1 MWWLFIPILFF
12 NQYSD
17 GFNDKIKI
25 KVYSR
30 SMVDKHF
37 ITSCMWLVFWN
48 YHTSLVFIYPLYMT
62 LGFCQFLRRKQISYK
77 IKVSQGRAVIKILLV
92 YYEYR
97 FLQYEI
103 YSFNVEFLYLVM
115 IYSMIALLSY
125 IFISSTFLCC
135 LLDYLFKSTFTMKYS
150 VLTKDVWH
158 MSKPVCYVN
167 KCTIITNFC
176 FEDREY

>member
-1 MWWLFIPILFF
+1 MYVTSFLKLPYEFGVYLPLIYDTRVLSIL
-12 NQYSD
+12 
-17 GFNDKIKI
+17 I
-25 KVYSR
+25 
-30 SMVDKHF
+30 
-37 ITSCMWLVFWN
+37 
-48 YHTSLVFIYPLYMT
+48 
-62 LGFCQFLRRKQISYK
+62 RRKQISYK
-77 IKVSQGRAVIKILLV
+77 IKVSQGRVVMKFYWCTVNIVFYNMEYTVSTQYYV
-92 YYEYR
+92 YR
-97 FLQYEI
+97 HAI
-103 YSFNVEFLYLVM
+103 YLVM

>member
-30 SMVDKHF
+30 SMVDKNF

-77 IKVSQGRAVIKILLV
+77 IKVSQGGVVIKF
-92 YYEYR
+92 YYH
-97 FLQYEI
+97 
-103 YSFNVEFLYLVM
+103 LVM

-176 FEDREY
+176 FDDREY